1 MEEFYNELELLTS
14 NIEDINLKSH
24 LIQYKR
30 SIKSIIDYFND
41 GNDVLKDRIINDNI
55 FTEIVFDKILSNIN
69 NNNYEKANFLL
80 GKEVLRIRMMLHF
93 ISKGIYTHDVIT
105 QEVALDT
112 LVEYQKQYLK
122 KSGIKVGKKYNY
134 KDLNLSD
141 SDISKIACMVIHP
154 ALIDIQNYRHL

>member
-55 FTEIVFDKILSNIN
+55 FTEIVFDNLNKHHDA
-69 NNNYEKANFLL
+69 YENFLNN
-80 GKEVLRIRMMLHF
+80 
-93 ISKGIYTHDVIT
+93 D
-105 QEVALDT
+105 
-112 LVEYQKQYLK
+112 
-122 KSGIKVGKKYNY
+122 N
-134 KDLNLSD
+134 
-141 SDISKIACMVIHP
+141 
-154 ALIDIQNYRHL
+154 